1 MNSLFSMNFLAGEAA
16 DTSSA
21 AQQPGAMASLLPLLM
36 LVGMFVLMYF
46 IMIRPNK
53 KRQKAEEKMRNS
65 LQIGDEIV
73 TISGVF
79 CTIVAIKDDSII
91 VASGPDRTKMRIARW
106 AVQQN
111 LTVHD

>member
-1 MNSLFSMNFLAGEAA
+1 MNNLFSMNFLTEGA
-16 DTSSA
+16 TSSEA
-21 AQQPGAMASLLPLLM
+21 AQQGGLAAMLPLLM

-53 KRQKAEEKMRNS
+53 KRQKAEEKMRNT
-65 LQIGDEIV
+65 LAIGDEIV

-79 CTIVAIKDDSII
+79 CKIVALKDDSLI
-91 VASGPDRTKMRIARW
+91 VESGPDRNKMRIARW

-111 LTVHD
+111 LTIHD